1 MSTVD
6 ELINKER
13 SGSKFIQDGSFKV
26 KRYGW
31 NVAYFL
37 PYYKTKDKYWS
48 GLDSDGDGA
57 SHKDIIDEYEIYEEP
72 KPKVKHWLWTYR
84 EQVRFCSY
92 KPTIGLSYSEQ
103 EEWTKIPG
111 SEVEI

>member
-1 MSTVD
+1 MSTID

-26 KRYGW
+26 RRPDW
-31 NVAYFL
+31 PPANYFL
-37 PYYKTKDKYWS
+37 PYFKTYGNSYWH
-48 GLDSDGDGA
+48 G
-57 SHKDIIDEYEIYEEP
+57 IDEDKDATNVSVTDDFEIYEEP

-92 KPTIGLSYSEQ
+92 NPGKWIQ
-103 EEWTKIPG
+103 IPG
-111 SEVEI
+111 SEVEM

>member
-1 MSTVD
+1 MTTID

-13 SGSKFIQDGSFKV
+13 SGSKFIQDGSFRVRRPDWK
-26 KRYGW
+26 GD
-31 NVAYFL
+31 YFIM

-48 GLDSDGDGA
+48 GLDRDGETTCY
-57 SHKDIIDEYEIYEEP
+57 KDCLGFEIYEEP

-111 SEVEI
+111 SEVEM